1 MNTIKD
7 LLKRI
12 ETGKEKMRDADEFFA
27 EFEEKINGKL
37 ISDTTYVEWL
47 IKFLKGNDGGF
58 FDDDWLYNEENLNP
72 IDQKNVR
79 NLRFVFNNI
88 YNYAEEFE
96 YDQIPC
102 QFGAYYNVKYNDYAF
117 KIGFITGQGTAFFA
131 EEIPL
136 DDKTEFI
143 DFNDVITKNKE
154 KREVKTKT
162 LIKEETT

>member
-1 MNTIKD
+1 MNTIED

-12 ETGKEKMRDADEFFA
+12 EAGKEKMRDADEFFA
-27 EFEEKINGKL
+27 EFEEKLNGKL
-37 ISDTTYVEWL
+37 VSDTTYVEWL

>member
-1 MNTIKD
+1 MNTIED

-12 ETGKEKMRDADEFFA
+12 EKKKKKMRDADEFFA

-47 IKFLKGNDGGF
+47 IKFLKENDGGF
-58 FDDDWLYNEENLNP
+58 FDDDWLYNEENSNP
-72 IDQKNVR
+72 IDQKNIR
-79 NLRFVFNNI
+79 NLRFVFNSR

-102 QFGAYYNVKYNDYAF
+102 QLGAYYNVKYNDYAF

-143 DFNDVITKNKE
+143 DFDDVIT
-154 KREVKTKT
+154 
-162 LIKEETT
+162 